1 MSKKVKDNFEFAF
14 KRDIPL
20 GKLPLIHNPLFPDRL
35 MNCVF
40 WLLNSKIEKRQSE
53 SAKIMEKFQE
63 RIPVIIEKSSTEQK
77 LPELDQQKYD
87 ILVP

>member
-1 MSKKVKDNFEFAF
+1 MSKKRQDNFEFAF

-20 GKLPLIHNPLFPDRL
+20 GTCHREFILALCMLYLFRRHVS
-35 MNCVF
+35 NWSEIV
-40 WLLNSKIEKRQSE
+40 EKRTSE

-77 LPELDQQKYD
+77 LPELDQQK
-87 ILVP
+87 

>member
-1 MSKKVKDNFEFAF
+1 MSKKRQDNFEFAF

-20 GKLPLIHNPLFPDRL
+20 GTCHREFILATSILYHLWGHMSNWYEF
-35 MNCVF
+35 V
-40 WLLNSKIEKRQSE
+40 EKRTSE

-77 LPELDQQKYD
+77 LPELDQQK
-87 ILVP
+87 

>member
-1 MSKKVKDNFEFAF
+1 MSKKRQDNFEFAF

-20 GKLPLIHNPLFPDRL
+20 GTWYQEFLFPL
-35 MNCVF
+35 C
-40 WLLNSKIEKRQSE
+40 LLNNLWLNLYNWFICLEKRTSE

-77 LPELDQQKYD
+77 LPELDQQK
-87 ILVP
+87 